1 MDFSLRSSNT
11 ALKCKW
17 VFPSS
22 QKFGTKAAG
31 SGGWAHL
38 GVPAPAELQDHHLQ
52 VQTVMG
58 KPNVC
63 KYSVPEGPHQ
73 QEKQPPAVLA
83 WTAFTASPESRT
95 QGIHQHPQGLENSHF
110 LSHSQFQIPNCLTGH
125 LLPTIFGISWKTIQN
140 HYQVL
145 QLSLPFC
152 RKYQNCENY
161 TSWKI

>member
-22 QKFGTKAAG
+22 QKFGTNAAG

-38 GVPAPAELQDHHLQ
+38 GVPAPAELQDHDLQ
-52 VQTVMG
+52 VQTVIG

-83 WTAFTASPESRT
+83 WTAFTALPESRT
-95 QGIHQHPQGLENSHF
+95 HQHPQGLENSHF
-110 LSHSQFQIPNCLTGH
+110 FPPFQIPNCLTEH
-125 LLPTIFGISWKTIQN
+125 LLPTIFGSRNILENHPKPLPSTAAQPALLQKIPELWKL
-140 HYQVL
+140 Y
-145 QLSLPFC
+145 
-152 RKYQNCENY
+152 
-161 TSWKI
+161 